1 MILILYGILDT
12 TNLLLFFYFLFL
24 FFFCRQI
31 ISTLGEILS
40 HNHLISRK
48 KLALFNFK
56 NGVQTPY
63 DFFFFFKMKL
73 RINNNVFLGET
84 VMDLWTRPST
94 TYIIVGYLIK
104 WACLNPATQSI
115 TIRINISSYIQL
127 TLKQWSSSKK
137 LELSSL
143 HWIGSSLTNTQ
154 SIYCLLVRWPLTTWV
169 PN

>member
-1 MILILYGILDT
+1 MS
-12 TNLLLFFYFLFL
+12 FFYL
-24 FFFCRQI
+24 FFFFLRQI

-40 HNHLISRK
+40 HYHLISRK

-63 DFFFFFKMKL
+63 DFFFFKMKL
-73 RINNNVFLGET
+73 RIDNEVFLWEN